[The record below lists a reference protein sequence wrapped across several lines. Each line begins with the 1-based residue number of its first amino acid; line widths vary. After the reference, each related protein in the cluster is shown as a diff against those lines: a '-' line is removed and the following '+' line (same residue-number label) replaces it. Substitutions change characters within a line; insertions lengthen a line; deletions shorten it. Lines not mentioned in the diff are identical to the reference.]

1 MSENKK
7 ELMNLNGSTII
18 QTAMRRL
25 REESRN
31 RSRPRLPL
39 NEDMTDKDYE
49 ILEDFVREYK
59 KAYPEKF
66 QQNQPK

>member
-7 ELMNLNGSTII
+7 ELMSLSGSTI
-18 QTAMRRL
+18 MSNVVRRL
-25 REESRN
+25 DEESRN
-31 RSRPRLPL
+31 HSRPRLPL

-49 ILEDFVREYK
+49 ILGDFVKELK
-59 KAYPEKF
+59 EAYPEKF

>member
-1 MSENKK
+1 
-7 ELMNLNGSTII
+7 MNGATII

-25 REESRN
+25 DEESRN

-49 ILEDFVREYK
+49 ILGDFVKELK
-59 KAYPEKF
+59 EAYPEKF
-66 QQNQPK
+66 KQNSNK

>member
-1 MSENKK
+1 
-7 ELMNLNGSTII
+7 
-18 QTAMRRL
+18 MRRL

-31 RSRPRLPL
+31 PSRPRLPL

-49 ILEDFVREYK
+49 ILGDFVQELK

-66 QQNQPK
+66 KQNKPK